1 MNKIAYGY
9 GTLGT
14 VGGMGLEYQELKPLQ
29 IGDLLGR
36 EVRRSFRTQRD
47 SVLTG
52 LERTAIGPVS
62 TKPIVSQRMR
72 TELER
77 GNRRDALDLSDRQ

>member
-1 MNKIAYGY
+1 MGKESMNKIAYGY

-52 LERTAIGPVS
+52 LERTAIGPHCREG
-62 TKPIVSQRMR
+62 KR
-72 TELER
+72 TWDGDR
-77 GNRRDALDLSDRQ
+77 TQGNAQEADG